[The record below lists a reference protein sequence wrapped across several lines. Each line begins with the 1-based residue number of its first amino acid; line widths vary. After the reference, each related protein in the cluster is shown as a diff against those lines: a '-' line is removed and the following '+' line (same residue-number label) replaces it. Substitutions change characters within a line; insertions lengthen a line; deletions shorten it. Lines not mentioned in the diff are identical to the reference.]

1 MSPYFASIETAQ
13 RLDRADCDLLQEIA
27 GIIAT
32 KRRGVV
38 TMPIAGG
45 LAVYA
50 GEGAPLN
57 KVAGMGY
64 AGLPTDDELSRVESL
79 FHDRG
84 AKVQIELSA
93 LAEIGLG
100 EMLTR
105 RGYALAGIE
114 NVLICRTDQQGI
126 TERVPGVV
134 IEESPDFEQ
143 WLDVFVEGF
152 LCPDDQGIG
161 APEAFEREA
170 IRSII
175 KDMSG
180 CDTMRHYLATRDG
193 VPVGGADMRVGD
205 GIAQLCGAST
215 LPEHRR
221 RGVQTA
227 LLRHRIAV
235 SRDAG
240 CDLMVTSALPGSKS
254 QQNMQKQGFEL
265 AYAKITLALDP
276 A

>member
-1 MSPYFASIETAQ
+1 MPTFFASIETAQ
-13 RLDRADCDLLQEIA
+13 RLDRAECDLLQEIA
-27 GIIAT
+27 GVIAT
-32 KRRGVV
+32 RRLGVV

-64 AGLPTDDELSRVESL
+64 AGLPTDAELSRVEAL

-84 AKVQIELSA
+84 ARVSIELSA

-100 EMLTR
+100 DMLTR
-105 RGYALAGIE
+105 RGYALTGIE
-114 NVLICRTDQQGI
+114 NVLIRRTEQHGI
-126 TERVPGVV
+126 TDPVLGVSV
-134 IEESPDFEQ
+134 EEAPDFEQ

-170 IRSII
+170 IRSVI

-180 CDTMRHYLATRDG
+180 CDTMRHYIAMRDG
-193 VPVGGADMRVGD
+193 VPVGGADMRIGD
-205 GIAQLCGAST
+205 GIVQLCGAST

-227 LLRHRIAV
+227 LLRHRLAV

-240 CDLMVTSALPGSKS
+240 CDLMVTSTLPGSKS